1 MWLISAAALLAA
13 GFAVSAAMAT
23 TILER
28 RGEIGLMRSLGASR
42 RTIAL
47 LFYSETGILA
57 VLSGGIGYFIGSGLA
72 AWLGARIFNED
83 GASTVLG
90 VAVLNPVLLPIVVGV
105 ALLVAIGGSTPAIR
119 NALTMDPSSI
129 LRADA

>member
-1 MWLISAAALLAA
+1 
-13 GFAVSAAMAT
+13 MAT

-42 RTIAL
+42 GTIAL
-47 LFYSETGILA
+47 LFYSETGLLA
-57 VLSGGIGYFIGSGLA
+57 VLSGAIGYLIGSGLA
-72 AWLGARIFNED
+72 AWLGARIFASD
-83 GASTVLG
+83 GAPSVLAA
-90 VAVLNPVLLPIVVGV
+90 AVLNPVLLPIVVGL

-119 NALTMDPSSI
+119 NALSMDPSSI